1 MSDKYIEKYV
11 FRTYNDVRKLL
22 LYILLK
28 DTACRY
34 RKGIIICR
42 RIYGMEVSVKNKIF
56 HT

>member
-1 MSDKYIEKYV
+1 MSYANILTIKSNKYIEKYV

-34 RKGIIICR
+34 RKGII
-42 RIYGMEVSVKNKIF
+42 
-56 HT
+56 

>member
-56 HT
+56 YT